1 MNNPKLVQAVLRV
14 LFLLTLS
21 RSVRLILRAL
31 PQLQECGKPREVGD
45 PLHDPRL
52 LRALRAHPAAETGG
66 QGEIQH

>member
-1 MNNPKLVQAVLRV
+1 M
-14 LFLLTLS
+14 
-21 RSVRLILRAL
+21 SVWLILRAL